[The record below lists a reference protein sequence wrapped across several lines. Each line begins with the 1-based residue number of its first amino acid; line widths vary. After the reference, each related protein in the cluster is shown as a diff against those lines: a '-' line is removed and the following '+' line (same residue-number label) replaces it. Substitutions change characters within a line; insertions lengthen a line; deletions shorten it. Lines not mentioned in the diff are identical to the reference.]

1 MTKVTRITGRGVPVI
16 GDDIDTDRII
26 PARYL
31 KEITFSR
38 MGEYPFYDERFNADG
53 SMKDH
58 PFNKEEFV
66 GASILVGN
74 VNFGCGSSR
83 EHAPQA
89 LVRWGIRAVIAESFA
104 EIFSGNCVMLG
115 TPTVVASKADIAALQ
130 QAIANDPSRE
140 LTIDLEQMTVSDG
153 ERTYPVSMPESR
165 RNALVEGTWDS
176 TAMLVANS
184 ELVRATAAKLPYM
197 SGFSQ

>member
-58 PFNKEEFV
+58 PFNKEEFQ

-89 LVRWGIRAVIAESFA
+89 LVRWGIRAVVAESFA

-130 QAIANDPSRE
+130 QAIMIDPGRE

-153 ERTYPVSMPESR
+153 ERTYPVTMPESR

-176 TAMLVANS
+176 TTMLVANA
-184 ELVRATAAKLPYM
+184 ELVRAKAAKLPYM